1 MGYTSAK
8 DYRIFSEFLE
18 KPNPQF
24 LTKIHKVGLVWS
36 TTLIPTDRIS
46 KNTKFQT
53 FIVVKDLK
61 GGS

>member
-36 TTLIPTDRIS
+36 TTLRER
-46 KNTKFQT
+46 
-53 FIVVKDLK
+53 L
-61 GGS
+61 